1 MATTLTFLQMAEK
14 VLEEEKQ
21 PLTASEIW
29 QVAVSKGYDR
39 LVGSKGKTPWASLGA
54 LIYVDVRDNSS
65 TSFVP
70 LGTRPKRFILKSQ
83 VDILGGVIPEAT
95 KTPKIQTPKV
105 EFLEKDLHPLMVYYG
120 FYYLKAYLKTINHSK
135 SDKKGFGEW
144 VHPDI
149 VGCYFPYKDWEGEV
163 VEVSTL
169 MGNTS
174 VKLYSFE
181 LKREL
186 SISNIRESFFQA
198 VSNSSWANEG
208 YLVAANIDTDDDFR
222 NELKRLS
229 SAFGIGVIQLDIDDP
244 DSANIILPANSKDFI
259 DWDTVNKLS
268 GINSDFR
275 DFLKRIRNDI
285 NSKEIRREK
294 YDTVL
299 GKEELTKSLAKK
311 KGVS

>member
-1 MATTLTFLQMAEK
+1 MAITFLQMAEK

-29 QVAVSKGYDR
+29 QIAASKGYDK
-39 LVGSKGKTPWASLGA
+39 LVDSKGKTPWATLGA
-54 LIYVDVRDNSS
+54 LIYVDVRDNQS
-65 TSFVP
+65 TNFVP
-70 LGTRPKRFILKSQ
+70 LGARPKRFILKSQ
-83 VDILGGVIPEAT
+83 VDILGGVIPETT
-95 KTPKIQTPKV
+95 KTPKIQTSKI
-105 EFLEKDLHPLMVYYG
+105 EFLEKDIHPLMVYYG

-174 VKLYSFE
+174 VKLFSFE

-208 YLVAANIDTDDDFR
+208 YLVAANIDTDEDFR

-244 DSANIILPANSKDFI
+244 DSSDIILPANSKDFI

-268 GINSDFR
+268 GINPDFR
-275 DFLKRIRNDI
+275 DFLKRIRNDMK
-285 NSKEIRREK
+285 NQEIRKEM

-299 GKEELTKSLAKK
+299 SKEELTKSLAKK
-311 KGVS
+311 KGSS

>member
-1 MATTLTFLQMAEK
+1 MSITFLEMAER

-21 PLTASEIW
+21 PLSASEIW
-29 QVAVSKGYDR
+29 FIAVNKGYDKI
-39 LVGSKGKTPWASLGA
+39 LSSKGKTPWATLGA
-54 LIYVDVRDNSS
+54 LIYVDVRDNPA
-65 TSFVP
+65 TNFVP
-70 LGTRPKRFILKSQ
+70 LGARPKRFILKNQ
-83 VDILGGVIPEAT
+83 IDTLGGVIPETT
-95 KTPKIQTPKV
+95 KTPKIETSKIG
-105 EFLEKDLHPLMVYYG
+105 FLEKDLHSLMVYYG

-149 VGCYFPYKDWEGEV
+149 VGCYFPYKDWKGEV

-174 VKLYSFE
+174 VRLFSFE

-229 SAFGIGVIQLDIDDP
+229 TSFGIGVIQLDVDDP
-244 DSANIILPANSKDFI
+244 DSSDIILPANSKDFI
-259 DWDTVNKLS
+259 DWETVNKLS
-268 GINSDFR
+268 SINPDFSN
-275 DFLKRIRNDI
+275 FLNRIINDMK
-285 NSKEIRREK
+285 SKEIRKEM
-294 YDTVL
+294 YDSVL
-299 GKEELTKSLAKK
+299 DKEGLIKLLSKRNNYD
-311 KGVS
+311 

>member
-1 MATTLTFLQMAEK
+1 MTSIYIQLAQK
-14 VLEEEKQ
+14 VLEAEKR
-21 PLTASEIW
+21 PLTINEIW
-29 QVAVSKGYDR
+29 EVAVDKGLDKTLGTR
-39 LVGSKGKTPWASLGA
+39 GKTPSASLGA
-54 LIYVDVRDNSS
+54 TIHVDTRDNPNSL
-65 TSFVP
+65 FVSI
-70 LGTRPKRFILKSQ
+70 GARPMRFLLKTQ
-83 VDILGGVIPEAT
+83 LKGNE
-95 KTPKIQTPKV
+95 
-105 EFLEKDLHPLMVYYG
+105 EFNFMPPAEKQSAKQFIEKALHPFMAYYG
-120 FYYLKAYLKTINHSK
+120 RYYMGAYLKTINHSK
-135 SDKKGFGEW
+135 SEKKGFGEW

-222 NELKRLS
+222 SELKRLS
-229 SAFGIGVIQLDIDDP
+229 TAFGIGVIQLDIDDP
-244 DSANIILPANSKDFI
+244 DSCDIVLPANSKDFI

-268 GINSDFR
+268 GINPDFR
-275 DFLKRIRNDI
+275 DFLKRIRNDMK
-285 NSKEIRREK
+285 NQEIRKEM
-294 YDTVL
+294 YDAVL
-299 GKEELTKSLAKK
+299 SKEELAKSFAKK
-311 KGVS
+311 KEHS

>member
-1 MATTLTFLQMAEK
+1 MAEK

>member
-1 MATTLTFLQMAEK
+1 MALTFLQMAKK

-21 PLTASEIW
+21 PLSASEIW
-29 QVAVSKGYDR
+29 QIAVSKGYDK
-39 LVGSKGKTPWASLGA
+39 LVETKGKTPWATLSA
-54 LIYVDVRDNSS
+54 LFYVDVRDNSS
-65 TSFVP
+65 TDFVP
-70 LGTRPKRFILKSQ
+70 LGARPKRFILKSQ
-83 VDILGGVIPEAT
+83 VDILGGVIPETT
-95 KTPKIQTPKV
+95 KTPKIQTSKI

-174 VKLYSFE
+174 VKLFSFE

-186 SISNIRESFFQA
+186 SISNIREFFFQA

-208 YLVAANIDTDDDFR
+208 YLAAANIDTDDDFR

-229 SAFGIGVIQLDIDDP
+229 TAFGIGVIQLDIDDP
-244 DSANIILPANSKDFI
+244 DFSDIILPANSKDFI

-268 GINSDFR
+268 GINPDFR
-275 DFLKRIRNDI
+275 DFLKRIRNDMK
-285 NSKEIRREK
+285 NQEIRKEL

-299 GKEELTKSLAKK
+299 DKEELAQSFAKK
-311 KGVS
+311 KGSS

>member
-1 MATTLTFLQMAEK
+1 MSITFLEMAER

-21 PLTASEIW
+21 PLSASEIW
-29 QVAVSKGYDR
+29 FIAVNKGYDKI
-39 LVGSKGKTPWASLGA
+39 LSSKGKTPWATLGA
-54 LIYVDVRDNSS
+54 LIYVDVRDNPS
-65 TSFVP
+65 TEFVP
-70 LGTRPKRFILKSQ
+70 LGARPKRFILKNQ
-83 VDILGGVIPEAT
+83 IDTLGGVIPETT
-95 KTPKIQTPKV
+95 KTPKIATSKIG
-105 EFLEKDLHPLMVYYG
+105 FLEKDLHSLMVYYG

-149 VGCYFPYKDWEGEV
+149 VGCYFPYKDWKGEV

-174 VKLYSFE
+174 VRLFSFE

-229 SAFGIGVIQLDIDDP
+229 TSFGIGVIQLDVDDP
-244 DSANIILPANSKDFI
+244 DSSDIILPANSKDFI
-259 DWDTVNKLS
+259 DWETVNKLS
-268 GINSDFR
+268 SINPDFSN
-275 DFLKRIRNDI
+275 FLNRIINDMK
-285 NSKEIRREK
+285 SKEIRKEM
-294 YDTVL
+294 YDKVID
-299 GKEELTKSLAKK
+299 KEELIKLLSKR
-311 KGVS
+311 SI

>member
-1 MATTLTFLQMAEK
+1 MAITFLQMAEK

-29 QVAVSKGYDR
+29 QVAVSKGYEK
-39 LVGSKGKTPWASLGA
+39 LVDTKGKTPWATLGA
-54 LIYVDVRDNSS
+54 LIYVDVRDNPS
-65 TSFVP
+65 TNFVP
-70 LGTRPKRFILKSQ
+70 LGARPKRFILKNQ
-83 VDILGGVIPEAT
+83 VDILGGVIPETT

-222 NELKRLS
+222 SELKRLS
-229 SAFGIGVIQLDIDDP
+229 TAFGIGVIQLDIDDP
-244 DSANIILPANSKDFI
+244 DSCDIVLPANSKDFI

-268 GINSDFR
+268 GINPDFR
-275 DFLKRIRNDI
+275 DFLKRIRNDMK
-285 NSKEIRREK
+285 NQEIRKEM
-294 YDTVL
+294 YDAVL
-299 GKEELTKSLAKK
+299 SKEELAKSFAKK
-311 KGVS
+311 KGSS